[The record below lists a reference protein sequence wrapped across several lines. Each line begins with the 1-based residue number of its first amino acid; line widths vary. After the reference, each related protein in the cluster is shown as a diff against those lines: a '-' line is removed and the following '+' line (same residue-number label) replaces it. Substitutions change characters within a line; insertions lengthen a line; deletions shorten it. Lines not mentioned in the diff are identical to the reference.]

1 MWRGS
6 LKLPVELMALSN
18 EQWRWIMR
26 RDNEHCEVIIQDKLV
41 EYQRIHTWNGPGCA
55 HVSRCSKVHIENA
68 THSLQDDHPAK
79 MFKIHHWL
87 CPGIALIA
95 HSSQPHRSK
104 AWTTNQHDMKLF
116 LLRHLIFHRQE
127 MKLNEDGEVC
137 WKCWPSVLC
146 CVWAPRISI
155 SIKILGYEDIEENSG
170 CSYRREQSRPAKTT
184 LKPRRTGERHERRN
198 CFRGWIPPKCFW
210 KKFTYLK
217 ISVFGWHCN

>member
-104 AWTTNQHDMKLF
+104 AWTINQHDIKNFSSSTFDILSPRNEVEWRPRS
-116 LLRHLIFHRQE
+116 LLKMLAIS
-127 MKLNEDGEVC
+127 V
-137 WKCWPSVLC
+137 VLC
-146 CVWAPRISI
+146 VS
-155 SIKILGYEDIEENSG
+155 SSDFNF
-170 CSYRREQSRPAKTT
+170 
-184 LKPRRTGERHERRN
+184 N
-198 CFRGWIPPKCFW
+198 
-210 KKFTYLK
+210 
-217 ISVFGWHCN
+217 

>member
-6 LKLPVELMALSN
+6 LKLPAELMALSN

-104 AWTTNQHDMKLF
+104 AWTANQHFFFNIWYFIAKKWSWMKTEKIVENVGHQCCAVCKLLGFQFQLRFWDMK
-116 LLRHLIFHRQE
+116 
-127 MKLNEDGEVC
+127 
-137 WKCWPSVLC
+137 
-146 CVWAPRISI
+146 
-155 SIKILGYEDIEENSG
+155 
-170 CSYRREQSRPAKTT
+170 T
-184 LKPRRTGERHERRN
+184 LK
-198 CFRGWIPPKCFW
+198 
-210 KKFTYLK
+210 K
-217 ISVFGWHCN
+217 IQAAPIGGNNLDRQKLH